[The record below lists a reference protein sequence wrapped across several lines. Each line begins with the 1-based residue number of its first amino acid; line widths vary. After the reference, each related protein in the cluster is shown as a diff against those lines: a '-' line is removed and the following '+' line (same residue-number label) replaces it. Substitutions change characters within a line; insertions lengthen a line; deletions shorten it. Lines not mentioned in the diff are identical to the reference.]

1 MGIEIRP
8 IDDADPQALAGL
20 LAARLAEHRAQE
32 PLTPD
37 SDPADEIRD
46 VLGAERRHGAFALR
60 GGAPVGYLVAELR
73 HTDLWGTHGWV
84 PPAGHAAA
92 DPEVIRDLY
101 AAVAED
107 WIEAGARLQFA
118 VTPSLAATMEP
129 WYRLAFAQMQVY
141 AVRPSGGDTPAVP
154 TGVRIRAG
162 APEDLAEVAARLGSV
177 VWEHQRGPA
186 AFSGLPARIPDR
198 LAELWRTAFEL
209 PGAALWLAECDG
221 DLAGYIFL
229 CESESSDDP
238 CSRPDATHI
247 GTAAVAAEHRGAGV
261 GRALSDHAA
270 VWAQEEGYATIT
282 ADWRVANLQASRFWP
297 ARGFRPVYHRM
308 ARLVGIG

>member
-20 LAARLAEHRAQE
+20 LAARHADHRAHE

-37 SDPADEIRD
+37 SDPAAEVAG
-46 VLGAERRHGAFALR
+46 VLGVEGRHGVLALR
-60 GGAPVGYLVAELR
+60 DGVPAGYLVAELR
-73 HTDLWGTHGWV
+73 HRDLWGAHGWV
-84 PPAGHAAA
+84 PPAGHAAD

-118 VTPSLAATMEP
+118 LVPSIAAAMEP
-129 WYRLAFAQMQVY
+129 WYRLAFAQMQVH
-141 AVRPSGGDTPAVP
+141 AIRPSGGDAPAVP
-154 TGVRIRAG
+154 AGVRIRAG
-162 APEDLAEVAARLGSV
+162 GPDDLAGVADSLGSV

-186 AFSGLPARIPDR
+186 AFSGLPARIPDG
-198 LAELWRTAFEL
+198 LAESWRTAFEL

-221 DLAGYIFL
+221 DLAGYMFL
-229 CESESSDDP
+229 YESSDDP
-238 CSRPDATHI
+238 GSRPDATHI
-247 GTAAVAAEHRGAGV
+247 GSAAVAAEHRGAGV
-261 GRALSDHAA
+261 GRALAENAA
-270 VWAQEEGYATIT
+270 VWAEEEGYATIT